1 MNVPRLR
8 FKDANGQEFPEWEE
22 NNLLDLSQNGFSNG
36 VFNDPNKVGSGY
48 KLVNVI
54 DMYLDSS
61 INEESLPLIELS
73 EAEFLKNKVEY
84 GDVFLLVHL

>member
-8 FKDANGQEFPEWEE
+8 FKDGNGKDFPEWEE

-36 VFNDPNKVGSGY
+36 VFNDPSKVGSGY

-61 INEESLPLIELS
+61 INEDTLPLIELS
-73 EAEFLKNKVEY
+73 EGTSTK
-84 GDVFLLVHL
+84 